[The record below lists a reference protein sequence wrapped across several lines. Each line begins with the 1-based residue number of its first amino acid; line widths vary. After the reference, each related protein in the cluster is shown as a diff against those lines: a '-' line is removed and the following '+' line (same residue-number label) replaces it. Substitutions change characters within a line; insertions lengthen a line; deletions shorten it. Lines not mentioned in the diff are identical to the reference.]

1 MLRAGDTRSG
11 EERGVGRRAP
21 GCRERTGG
29 TGLPYLPGL
38 DGMRAVA
45 VIAVLVYHAG
55 AVWLPGGFLGVDVF
69 FVLSGY
75 LITSLL
81 LAEWRARGRVNLK
94 RFWLRRA
101 RRLLPALYLVLVAT
115 LAYAVFF
122 LPGEVA
128 GLREDVLAA
137 LGYVTNWYLI
147 FANESY
153 FEAVGRPSL
162 LKHLWSL
169 AVEEQFYLL
178 WPLVFLGTAVAWRRR
193 RALLVAVGGAVAS
206 VALMAALYVPDA
218 DPSRVYYG
226 TDTRASA
233 LLIGATLA
241 FIWAP
246 WRTGRRSFV
255 YSDNRRRY
263 LRRRWGWISPA
274 FFDLVGLCALFVLL
288 WFFLN
293 VGEYDP
299 FLYRGGFAL
308 AALATAALIAA
319 VVHPYAHM
327 NAGFLGRQPLRWIG
341 QRSYGIY
348 LWHWPVFMVTRPEL
362 DVPLD
367 GWRLFALRMAT
378 TLVLAELS
386 YRFVETPIRRG
397 ALERSFRALR
407 EAEGAAR
414 RRLAARWATGTCAV
428 FVTCA
433 ALGVAVATAEPP
445 KKPDYLAAEAI
456 HIKVPADTSG
466 EERRAA
472 DARTA
477 SGEPAGEEGR
487 PAPEGP
493 VSAVGD
499 SVMLGSTRQ
508 LQKAVDELGTIDAQV
523 GFQAED
529 IIQTLESRRASGQ
542 LGNIVVVHI
551 GNNGPISREE
561 FDEIMSVLDGVERV
575 VFVND
580 RVPRGWETRNN
591 EILAEGVRRYP
602 ERAVLVDWHG
612 ATEGREELFWEDGI
626 HPRPEGARL
635 YARLIAEKVEAPS
648 PK

>member
-1 MLRAGDTRSG
+1 
-11 EERGVGRRAP
+11 
-21 GCRERTGG
+21 
-29 TGLPYLPGL
+29 
-38 DGMRAVA
+38 MRAVA
-45 VIAVLVYHAG
+45 VVAVLVYHAG
-55 AVWLPGGFLGVDVF
+55 ATWLPGGFLGVDVF

-81 LAEWRARGRVNLK
+81 LAEWRARGRVDLK

-101 RRLLPALYLVLVAT
+101 RRLLPALYLVLAVT
-115 LAYAVFF
+115 LAYAVLF
-122 LPGEVA
+122 LPEEVA

-178 WPLVFLGTAVAWRRR
+178 WPLVFLGTAAAWRRR
-193 RALLVAVGGAVAS
+193 RALSVAVGGAVAS
-206 VALMAALYVPDA
+206 TLLMAALYVPDA

-226 TDTRASA
+226 TDTRAAA
-233 LLIGATLA
+233 LLIGAALA
-241 FIWAP
+241 FVWAP
-246 WRTGRRSFV
+246 WRKGHRSFV
-255 YSDNRRRY
+255 YSDQRSRY

-274 FFDLVGLCALFVLL
+274 LFDLVGLCALLALL

-299 FLYRGGFAL
+299 FLYQGGFAV
-308 AALATAALIAA
+308 AALVTAALIAA

-327 NAGFLGRQPLRWIG
+327 NAGVLGRQPLRWIG

-367 GWRLFALRMAT
+367 GWRLFALRMAV
-378 TLVLAELS
+378 TLALAELS
-386 YRFVETPIRRG
+386 YRLVETPIRRW
-397 ALERSFRALR
+397 ALGRSFRALR
-407 EAEGAAR
+407 EAEGSAR
-414 RRLAARWATGTCAV
+414 WRLGARWAAGTCTVLAACV
-428 FVTCA
+428 
-433 ALGVAVATAEPP
+433 ALGIAAATAEPP

-456 HIKVPADTSG
+456 HIKVPADASESG
-466 EERRAA
+466 RRAA

-477 SGEPAGEEGR
+477 PAAEQDLQTQKTAPAREKHPR

-499 SVMLGSTRQ
+499 SVMLGSARQ
-508 LQKAVDELGTIDAQV
+508 LQEAVEDLTTIDAQV

-529 IIQTLESRRASGQ
+529 IIQVLRSRRDSGQ

-561 FDEIMSVLDGVERV
+561 FDEIMAALDGTERV

-580 RVPRGWETRNN
+580 RVPRPWEAPNN
-591 EILAEGVRRYP
+591 EILAKGVRRYP
-602 ERAVLVDWHG
+602 GKAVLVDWHG
-612 ATEGREELFWEDGI
+612 ATEGREELFWDDGI

-635 YARLIAEKVEAPS
+635 YARLIAEKIEAPS
-648 PK
+648 PR

>member
-1 MLRAGDTRSG
+1 MR
-11 EERGVGRRAP
+11 
-21 GCRERTGG
+21 
-29 TGLPYLPGL
+29 LPYLPGL

-55 AVWLPGGFLGVDVF
+55 AAWLPGGFLGVDVF

-81 LAEWRARGRVNLK
+81 LAEWRARGRVDLK

-101 RRLLPALYLVLVAT
+101 RRLLPALYLVLAAT
-115 LAYAVFF
+115 LAYAVVF
-122 LPGEVA
+122 LPEEVA

-178 WPLVFLGTAVAWRRR
+178 WPLVFLGTAAAWRRR
-193 RALLVAVGGAVAS
+193 RAFFVAAGGAAAS
-206 VALMAALYVPDA
+206 ALLMAALYVPDA

-233 LLIGATLA
+233 LLIGAALA
-241 FIWAP
+241 FVWAP

-255 YSDNRRRY
+255 YSDGRTRY
-263 LRRRWGWISPA
+263 FRRRWGWISPA
-274 FFDLVGLCALFVLL
+274 FFDLVGLCSLLALL

-293 VGEYDP
+293 AGEYDP
-299 FLYRGGFAL
+299 FLYRGGFAG
-308 AALATAALIAA
+308 AALVTAALVAA
-319 VVHPYAHM
+319 VVHPRSRL
-327 NAGFLGRQPLRWIG
+327 NAGVLGRQPLRWIG

-367 GWRLFALRMAT
+367 GWRLFALRMAA
-378 TLVLAELS
+378 TLALAELS
-386 YRFVETPIRRG
+386 YRFVETPVRRG
-397 ALERSFRALR
+397 ALGRSFRALR
-407 EAEGAAR
+407 EASGPER
-414 RRLAARWATGTCAV
+414 RRLGARWAAGTCAV
-428 FVTCA
+428 LATCA
-433 ALGVAVATAEPP
+433 ALGVAAATAEPP
-445 KKPDYLAAEAI
+445 EKPDYLAAEAI
-456 HIKVPADTSG
+456 HIKVPADAS
-466 EERRAA
+466 ERERRAA

-477 SGEPAGEEGR
+477 AGEERSSLRAEDASRPHDGR

-499 SVMLGSTRQ
+499 SVMLGSARQ
-508 LQKAVDELGTIDAQV
+508 LQQAVENLSTVDAQV

-529 IIQTLESRRASGQ
+529 IIQVLKSRRAAGQ
-542 LGNIVVVHI
+542 LGNVVVVHI

-580 RVPRGWETRNN
+580 RVPRPWEAKNN

-602 ERAVLVDWHG
+602 QRAVLVDWHG
-612 ATEGREELFWEDGI
+612 ATAGREELFWDDGI

-635 YARLIAEKVEAPS
+635 YARLIAEKAES
-648 PK
+648 R